1 MAVRT
6 CLEWQCSLC
15 AVYAHSRQPQP
26 SQEALVHLSVT
37 PRHVDT
43 PVFPAGSSNY
53 DSQNASTLAEDF
65 LHMLPLS
72 NLPAPVSDTIAL
84 MPRSTDDNGRRRLR
98 IATLHGA
105 EACGVSLGRTS
116 RDACT
121 IPVALRLRRL
131 CWACLLLQLW
141 GLHAAGAWFHLSNFS
156 ESSPHS
162 TNLDSAHDA
171 MATHQLP
178 FDAQEI
184 HDLTYTFLLI
194 RSRALYVIAQDQV
207 CMSYNGDIDLI
218 PVLLQG
224 LPERACDR
232 LP

>member
-84 MPRSTDDNGRRRLR
+84 MPRSTDDNGRRRLQ

-116 RDACT
+116 RHACT
-121 IPVALRLRRL
+121 IRVAIRLRRL
-131 CWACLLLQLW
+131 CWLAAATMGEARCRGVVPPFQLLRI
-141 GLHAAGAWFHLSNFS
+141 F
-156 ESSPHS
+156 
-162 TNLDSAHDA
+162 
-171 MATHQLP
+171 ATLNQSGFCARCHG
-178 FDAQEI
+178 
-184 HDLTYTFLLI
+184 HTSVTF
-194 RSRALYVIAQDQV
+194 
-207 CMSYNGDIDLI
+207 
-218 PVLLQG
+218 
-224 LPERACDR
+224 
-232 LP
+232 